1 MEKGFNRLVDIWM
14 AVDNG
19 DDDGIDPLY
28 KDIREASGCDDD
40 EDCPDDH
47 DGEGDNVGAEDEAID
62 RDELRACSGSGEEHE
77 AASIDKTSE
86 QTQLEYS
93 DVSQGR
99 GQINR
104 NKSDQTLRAD
114 ILQVEEPHQRA
125 ELDPRGEMRSV
136 LMEMFED
143 SSPSQRKPQATSQ
156 DTVTPKADLTKSART
171 SKKRQLSSV
180 LNSTK
185 DDAEELVDRDLRMR
199 RPKSKRLRTSKADGP
214 EIARGMNEVISRHEN
229 GFAGAEFKS
238 HLAFTESSAPQ
249 SLQTTKEETSRQA
262 KNVAK
267 DADNRKPNVVA
278 RKSNVTEGS
287 LAPTEQHTHISKAN
301 GEGSGHVVFPE
312 SRGTKRPRSSSNGD
326 AAPNASDDGLRP
338 NQAKRLRLEPQTKPG
353 DIKLSSDSSNTKDNV
368 IEKRESN
375 PKEAKTETQPPF
387 FETQQDGKQLVRP
400 TFFGKCTFKNRK
412 TGKDELCP
420 DNNEA
425 GDLVV
430 TSIRPVEDP
439 GEYWARVGS
448 TPAYQP
454 GPRSW
459 TADEEEMLRFWV
471 QDNGICKW
479 DLIAWC
485 LRRTRQDCRKQ
496 FIEIVMARNK
506 RAGRDPIAGLRGW
519 VDPEL

>member
-1 MEKGFNRLVDIWM
+1 M

-28 KDIREASGCDDD
+28 KGIREASDCEDD
-40 EDCPDDH
+40 ENCSDDH
-47 DGEGDNVGAEDEAID
+47 DGEVENEAVD
-62 RDELRACSGSGEEHE
+62 RDELRACPASGEERE
-77 AASIDKTSE
+77 AVSIDKTSE
-86 QTQLEYS
+86 QTQLECS
-93 DVSQGR
+93 DGSQGR
-99 GQINR
+99 IQVNGS
-104 NKSDQTLRAD
+104 KSGQTLRAD
-114 ILQVEEPHQRA
+114 ILKLKEPHQRA

-143 SSPSQRKPQATSQ
+143 SSPSQRKPQAISQ
-156 DTVTPKADLTKSART
+156 DIVTPKADLTESARS
-171 SKKRQLSSV
+171 SKKRQLSAV
-180 LNSTK
+180 LGSTGN
-185 DDAEELVDRDLRMR
+185 DVEEEVDRDLKMR
-199 RPKSKRLRTSKADGP
+199 CPKPKRQRTSKADGR
-214 EIARGMNEVISRHEN
+214 EVTKDLHEVISRHEN
-229 GFAGAEFKS
+229 GFAGTKFES
-238 HLAFTESSAPQ
+238 ILDPGESSVPQ
-249 SLQTTKEETSRQA
+249 SLQSTKEGTYRPT
-262 KNVAK
+262 KNVPK
-267 DADNRKPNVVA
+267 DADGCKPKVVA
-278 RKSNVTEGS
+278 RESNVTEGS

-312 SRGTKRPRSSSNGD
+312 SRGTKRPRSSFNGD

-338 NQAKRLRLEPQTKPG
+338 NQAKRLRLEPQMKPG
-353 DIKLSSDSSNTKDNV
+353 DMKLSSDNSNIKDNV

-375 PKEAKTETQPPF
+375 PKEARAETQPPF
-387 FETQQDGKQLVRP
+387 FETQQDRKQFVRP
-400 TFFGKCTFKNRK
+400 TFFGKC
-412 TGKDELCP
+412 
-420 DNNEA
+420 NEA

-506 RAGRDPIAGLRGW
+506 RAGRNPIAGLRGW